1 MAAHNFF
8 TCKYNKKSVL
18 YPPLLLH
25 LNYLFYVIADPCP
38 TLSDPLNGAIACTG
52 PQVTDQSCSY
62 ILVKMA
68 TILLGLSVGPANLTT
83 LGVVTLPAAHHYSV
97 LSCWERTMHL

>member
-1 MAAHNFF
+1 MVPLRVLDH
-8 TCKYNKKSVL
+8 KSLIRAV
-18 YPPLLLH
+18 
-25 LNYLFYVIADPCP
+25 A
-38 TLSDPLNGAIACTG
+38 
-52 PQVTDQSCSY
+52 

-83 LGVVTLPAAHHYSV
+83 LGVVTLPAAHYYSV